1 MFFGGTADAKQHE
14 NKILTEVITSMKTG
28 VLNIMT
34 IVPGRFVEI
43 DSMGTWFT
51 LHSISAEGTTVA
63 PSS

>member
-34 IVPGRFVEI
+34 IVPYRFVEI
-43 DSMGTWFT
+43 DSVG
-51 LHSISAEGTTVA
+51 S
-63 PSS
+63 